1 MVFCWLVFVCKDSV
15 SAASSV
21 INDGVFV
28 KCLWNFLPKVPF
40 HSLTEMDGN
49 KINLKKKERER
60 GRRTEETINFEG
72 LNRSGV

>member
-21 INDGVFV
+21 IKDSVFV
-28 KCLWNFLPKVPF
+28 KYLWNFLPKVPS

-49 KINLKKKERER
+49 KMKREGVRKKDLRD
-60 GRRTEETINFEG
+60 N
-72 LNRSGV
+72 